1 VTKLK
6 GSNTL
11 TISPVLSEDTI
22 SMIVIHAVKWFW
34 EIVIPDRLLWNQ
46 VFILNNRR
54 LVVIAQI
61 SLSFE
66 M

>member
-1 VTKLK
+1 
-6 GSNTL
+6 
-11 TISPVLSEDTI
+11 
-22 SMIVIHAVKWFW
+22 MIVNYAVKWFW

-46 VFILNNRR
+46 VFILKNRR
-54 LVVIAQI
+54 LIVIAQI